1 MQGRRR
7 RGCLYRGLRTG
18 KAARVT
24 DADVPTLSDRERA
37 ILEFEGTWWMGD
49 EGRDVTIRA
58 RFACSDEEYY
68 QELNQL
74 LDHPGALSV
83 DPLVVRRLRRQ
94 RERRRR
100 ARLDGTGGRTG
111 EQGGQK
117 A

>member
-1 MQGRRR
+1 
-7 RGCLYRGLRTG
+7 
-18 KAARVT
+18 VT
-24 DADVPTLSDRERA
+24 ADLEPTLSERERA
-37 ILEFEGTWWMGD
+37 ILEFEGTWWQHD
-49 EGRDVTIRA
+49 DARDTLIRA
-58 RFACSDEEYY
+58 RFACSTDEYY

-100 ARLDGTGGRTG
+100 ARLDGAGSRTG
-111 EQGGQK
+111 EQGGSN